1 MGRILDLA
9 EKLWTGA
16 VPAEDH
22 PPYAPLLELEAIAD
36 GVAFLSSFAN
46 VTAIATGEGLV
57 LVDVGCQPLA
67 PMVFGQ
73 VREWSKER
81 VHTAIFTHGHLDHVM
96 GIAQFDDEA
105 LRGSKPLPRVV
116 AHEGVP
122 VRFERYKLTA
132 GYNGCI
138 NTRQFQMPI
147 AWPTSFRAPDVL
159 YAKELTLD
167 VGGVTIELHHARGET
182 DDHTWAWVP
191 AKKLLCTGDLF
202 LWCCPNAGN
211 PQKVQRYPR
220 EWAGALRAMAE
231 LGAEVLAPGHGVPIV
246 GAARVKQALSETAE
260 LLELLHDRTVEMMN
274 AGARLEDVVRAVR
287 APERL
292 IGRPYLRPLYDE
304 PEFIVRN
311 VWRLYGGWWDGD
323 PSRLKPAP
331 REELANELAT
341 LAGGPAKLAERAE
354 ALAGT
359 GSAMDLA
366 LACHLVE
373 IAGDAAPRDAA
384 IVKTRA
390 DVYFKRSRSEGSL
403 MARGIYAAAA
413 SEPPKRRG

>member
-1 MGRILDLA
+1 M
-9 EKLWTGA
+9 
-16 VPAEDH
+16 
-22 PPYAPLLELEAIAD
+22 
-36 GVAFLSSFAN
+36 
-46 VTAIATGEGLV
+46 
-57 LVDVGCQPLA
+57 
-67 PMVFGQ
+67 
-73 VREWSKER
+73 
-81 VHTAIFTHGHLDHVM
+81 
-96 GIAQFDDEA
+96 
-105 LRGSKPLPRVV
+105 
-116 AHEGVP
+116 
-122 VRFERYKLTA
+122 
-132 GYNGCI
+132 
-138 NTRQFQMPI
+138 
-147 AWPTSFRAPDVL
+147 
-159 YAKELTLD
+159 
-167 VGGVTIELHHARGET
+167 
-182 DDHTWAWVP
+182 
-191 AKKLLCTGDLF
+191 
-202 LWCCPNAGN
+202 
-211 PQKVQRYPR
+211 
-220 EWAGALRAMAE
+220 
-231 LGAEVLAPGHGVPIV
+231 
-246 GAARVKQALSETAE
+246 
-260 LLELLHDRTVEMMN
+260 
-274 AGARLEDVVRAVR
+274 R